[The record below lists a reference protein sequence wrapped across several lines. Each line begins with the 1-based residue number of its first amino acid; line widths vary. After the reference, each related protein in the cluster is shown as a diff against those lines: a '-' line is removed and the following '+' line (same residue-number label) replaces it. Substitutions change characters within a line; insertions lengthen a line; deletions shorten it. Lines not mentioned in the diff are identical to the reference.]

1 MQKHKIYLEKKNKY
15 WKKSHFEAIFM
26 ISAIF
31 LDLFLILHLLK
42 QVFKLVL
49 MKKTRNKFIPIK
61 LQSSWQSNV
70 YLKEYEKNKGL
81 FCYIN
86 RCCIFIYYAR
96 KQKTNTN
103 TKLYPSKFTPIINN
117 VSSTKSAEGATP
129 KRVVR
134 KCYL

>member
-1 MQKHKIYLEKKNKY
+1 
-15 WKKSHFEAIFM
+15 M

-31 LDLFLILHLLK
+31 LNLFLILHLLK

-103 TKLYPSKFTPIINN
+103 TKLYPSKFTPIINTLN
-117 VSSTKSAEGATP
+117 AKTLSHRVSCFMNTEITKQTEHFVSF
-129 KRVVR
+129 VLSVF
-134 KCYL
+134 

>member
-1 MQKHKIYLEKKNKY
+1 
-15 WKKSHFEAIFM
+15 M

-31 LDLFLILHLLK
+31 LNLFLILHLLK

-103 TKLYPSKFTPIINN
+103 TKLYPSKFTPIINTLN
-117 VSSTKSAEGATP
+117 VKTLRHRVSCFMNTEITKQTEHFVSF
-129 KRVVR
+129 VLFVF
-134 KCYL
+134 

>member
-1 MQKHKIYLEKKNKY
+1 
-15 WKKSHFEAIFM
+15 M

-31 LDLFLILHLLK
+31 LNLFLILHLLK

-96 KQKTNTN
+96 KQNTN

>member
-1 MQKHKIYLEKKNKY
+1 
-15 WKKSHFEAIFM
+15 M

-86 RCCIFIYYAR
+86 RCCILFIMHE
-96 KQKTNTN
+96 N
-103 TKLYPSKFTPIINN
+103 
-117 VSSTKSAEGATP
+117 
-129 KRVVR
+129 KRQIQIQS
-134 KCYL
+134 YIHQNSHQS